1 MFLAAFFSLLL
12 YTLIFLRLRGNVVRS
27 GWRVRFR
34 RTSEGDTENWRGRK
48 FPEDQAMAIAKQMLL

>member
-12 YTLIFLRLRGNVVRS
+12 YTLIFLRLRGNVIRS

-34 RTSEGDTENWRGRK
+34 RISQAGTETWRGRN
-48 FPEDQAMAIAKQMLL
+48 FPEDQAMTIARQMLL